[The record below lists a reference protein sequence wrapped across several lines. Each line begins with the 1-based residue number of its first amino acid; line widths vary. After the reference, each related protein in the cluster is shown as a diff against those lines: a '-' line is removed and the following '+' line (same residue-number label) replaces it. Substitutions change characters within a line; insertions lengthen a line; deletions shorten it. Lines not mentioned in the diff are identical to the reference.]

1 MLIRR
6 TPDRYEKLAILGGM
20 ATDDILYPTNGGA
33 SGGAAGRGGGQRRG
47 RSAAGAVCGG

>member
-33 SGGAAGRGGGQRRG
+33 GGRGGRDG
-47 RSAAGAVCGG
+47 AAQSVSGG

>member
-20 ATDDILYPTNGGA
+20 ATDDILYPAGGGA
-33 SGGAAGRGGGQRRG
+33 GGGGGGQGRG
-47 RSAAGAVCGG
+47 PTLPDTCHP